1 MSIQNTNDPMLD
13 MFIFETMQLIEQ
25 LEQSVLHNE
34 EGGGYSQESINEIF
48 RIMHTI
54 KGSAAMMEYNGIS
67 TVAHSMEDIFFF
79 MREEKPHISDY
90 SSLTDIIFEGIDF
103 IKQEMEK
110 IKNGGSAEGEYESL
124 TEKLKSFLSILM
136 KADFVDHPNKNE
148 EYKQAEISQRQ
159 YDAKL
164 EKDNF
169 FAVSM
174 FFEDG
179 CEMENIRAYGV
190 INSLEEY
197 SYNLH
202 NIPENLFDDDASAQ
216 IIKQAGFT
224 IYFNSKSSYKEIYDL
239 LMETLFLK
247 SLDLRQIRNTEE
259 LEQFKDIKQNHE
271 NDIVDE
277 LSNEDSK
284 PIVIRNN
291 ISTRDSVSQ
300 NSVKDKTVSITTNA
314 SNHSDLSHQY
324 MISVSIEKLDK
335 LMDLVGEMVISEAMV
350 VQNPDLNGL
359 QLDNFHKAAR
369 QHHKITS
376 ELQDTV
382 MSMRM
387 VPISATF
394 LKMHRMVRDISR
406 KQQKEMRLK
415 IIGEETEVDK
425 NLIEHISDPLMH
437 LVRNAMDHG
446 IESPDERL
454 ALGKPKSGTILLEAK
469 NSGSD
474 VLIIVKDDGKGLN
487 KEEILTKA
495 KELNL
500 LYKPEADMT
509 DDEIFNLVLLPGFS
523 TKDDITELSGR
534 GVGMDVV
541 SKNIATIGGSIEI
554 ESMQDIGTTITLKI
568 PLTLAIIDGMNIRVG
583 TESYTIPTMS
593 IIESFRAKDEDVLT
607 DPEGNEMIMVRGQCY
622 SILRLHKIFN
632 NKTDR
637 INISEGI
644 IIMTSQ
650 DKRTV
655 CIFADE
661 LIGQQPVV
669 VKSLPEYIRRF
680 KKVKGLV
687 GCTLLGDG
695 TISLILDIARLTQ
708 LEGILF

>member
-1 MSIQNTNDPMLD
+1 ML
-13 MFIFETMQLIEQ
+13 
-25 LEQSVLHNE
+25 
-34 EGGGYSQESINEIF
+34 F
-48 RIMHTI
+48 R
-54 KGSAAMMEYNGIS
+54 S
-67 TVAHSMEDIFFF
+67 
-79 MREEKPHISDY
+79 
-90 SSLTDIIFEGIDF
+90 
-103 IKQEMEK
+103 
-110 IKNGGSAEGEYESL
+110 
-124 TEKLKSFLSILM
+124 
-136 KADFVDHPNKNE
+136 
-148 EYKQAEISQRQ
+148 
-159 YDAKL
+159 
-164 EKDNF
+164 
-169 FAVSM
+169 
-174 FFEDG
+174 
-179 CEMENIRAYGV
+179 
-190 INSLEEY
+190 
-197 SYNLH
+197 
-202 NIPENLFDDDASAQ
+202 
-216 IIKQAGFT
+216 
-224 IYFNSKSSYKEIYDL
+224 
-239 LMETLFLK
+239 
-247 SLDLRQIRNTEE
+247 
-259 LEQFKDIKQNHE
+259 
-271 NDIVDE
+271 
-277 LSNEDSK
+277 
-284 PIVIRNN
+284 
-291 ISTRDSVSQ
+291 
-300 NSVKDKTVSITTNA
+300 
-314 SNHSDLSHQY
+314 
-324 MISVSIEKLDK
+324 
-335 LMDLVGEMVISEAMV
+335 DLVGEMVISEAMV

-583 TESYTIPTMS
+583 TEKIG
-593 IIESFRAKDEDVLT
+593 RAHV
-607 DPEGNEMIMVRGQCY
+607 
-622 SILRLHKIFN
+622 
-632 NKTDR
+632 
-637 INISEGI
+637 
-644 IIMTSQ
+644 
-650 DKRTV
+650 
-655 CIFADE
+655 
-661 LIGQQPVV
+661 
-669 VKSLPEYIRRF
+669 
-680 KKVKGLV
+680 
-687 GCTLLGDG
+687 
-695 TISLILDIARLTQ
+695 
-708 LEGILF
+708 